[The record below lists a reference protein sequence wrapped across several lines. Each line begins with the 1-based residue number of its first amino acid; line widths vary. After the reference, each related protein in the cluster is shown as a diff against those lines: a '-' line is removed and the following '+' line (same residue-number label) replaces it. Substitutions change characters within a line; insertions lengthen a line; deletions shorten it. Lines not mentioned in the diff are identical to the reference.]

1 MFDAQRDA
9 CVAAAQAG
17 GQVLLGFFR
26 KLDPATITEKTKNDV
41 VSEADRAAE
50 AAIRHELEAWFPQ
63 YGFLGE
69 EGGFIPPE
77 ERGRGG
83 TQRAVGPG
91 GPTTGMPGEEG
102 GFIPPEERGRGGT
115 QRAGGPGGPTPGM
128 PGEEGGSHGSADI
141 RWIVDPLDGTL
152 NFVQGFPHWCVSVA
166 LWDADGPVVG
176 CVLDPLRND
185 SYVAVRGCGATWNG
199 QPMRVSQQ
207 PGLDGAFLAT
217 GFAYQLGD
225 RWPAFNAALGRVFPR
240 AKGIRRAG
248 SAALDLAHVACGIF
262 DGYFE
267 LGLKPWDLAAG
278 ALLVQEAGG
287 VVTDW
292 EGGQGWFESGN
303 LVVGNPDVQR
313 ELLGMLS

>member
-91 GPTTGMPGEEG
+91 GPTT
-102 GFIPPEERGRGGT
+102 
-115 QRAGGPGGPTPGM
+115 GM

-225 RWPAFNAALGRVFPR
+225 RWPAFNTALGRVFPR

-292 EGGQGWFESGN
+292 
-303 LVVGNPDVQR
+303 
-313 ELLGMLS
+313 

>member
-1 MFDAQRDA
+1 MYDAQREA
-9 CVAAAQAG
+9 CLAAAQAG
-17 GQVLLGFFR
+17 GKVLLGYFR

-50 AAIRHELEAWFPQ
+50 AAIHAELNARFPE

-69 EGGFIPPE
+69 EGGFTPPE
-77 ERGRGG
+77 ARGREGKG
-83 TQRAVGPG
+83 SASPSQASGSDALGAARSAEQGPEGPG
-91 GPTTGMPGEEG
+91 GHPAE
-102 GFIPPEERGRGGT
+102 
-115 QRAGGPGGPTPGM
+115 
-128 PGEEGGSHGSADI
+128 H

-166 LWDADGPVVG
+166 LWDAEGPVVG
-176 CVLDPLRND
+176 CVLDPLRGD
-185 SYVAVRGCGATWNG
+185 TFLAVRGMGATWNG
-199 QPMRVSQQ
+199 SPMHVSRQG
-207 PGLDGAFLAT
+207 GLDGAFLAT
-217 GFAYQLGD
+217 GFAFQLGE
-225 RWPAFNAALGRVFPR
+225 RWPAFNAALSRVFPR

-287 VVTDW
+287 VMTDW
-292 EGGQGWFESGN
+292 DGGQGWFESGN
-303 LVVGNPDVQR
+303 VVSGTSGTAR
-313 ELLGMLS
+313 ELLACLRESLAGSDQGHS

>member
-1 MFDAQRDA
+1 MYEAQRDA

-17 GQVLLGFFR
+17 GKVLLGYFR

-41 VSEADRAAE
+41 VSDADRAAE
-50 AAIRHELEAWFPQ
+50 ATIRAELASRFPE

-77 ERGRGG
+77 ARGCGG
-83 TQRAVGPG
+83 TQRPAGPG
-91 GPTTGMPGEEG
+91 GPTTE
-102 GFIPPEERGRGGT
+102 
-115 QRAGGPGGPTPGM
+115 
-128 PGEEGGSHGSADI
+128 H

-166 LWDADGPVVG
+166 LWDAEGPVAG
-176 CVLDPLRND
+176 CVLDPLRD
-185 SYVAVRGCGATWNG
+185 DCFLAVRGLGATWNG
-199 QPMRVSQQ
+199 KPVRVSRQA
-207 PGLDGAFLAT
+207 GLDGAFLAT
-217 GFAYQLGD
+217 GFAFQLGD
-225 RWPAFNAALGRVFPR
+225 RWPKFNAALGRVFPR
-240 AKGIRRAG
+240 AKGLRRAG

-303 LVVGNPDVQR
+303 LVTGTVGVTRD
-313 ELLGMLS
+313 LLECLKA

>member
-1 MFDAQRDA
+1 MYDAQREA

-17 GQVLLGFFR
+17 GEVLLGYFR
-26 KLDPATITEKTKNDV
+26 DLDPATITEKSKNDV

-50 AAIRHELEAWFPQ
+50 AAIRAELDGRFPQ

-77 ERGRGG
+77 SRGSGAGG
-83 TQRAVGPG
+83 STSASPASGSGAQCAARSVEQRPEGPG
-91 GPTTGMPGEEG
+91 GPPAKTSGEEG
-102 GFIPPEERGRGGT
+102 G
-115 QRAGGPGGPTPGM
+115 APGNDT
-128 PGEEGGSHGSADI
+128 I

-166 LWDADGPVVG
+166 LWDAEGPVVG
-176 CVLDPLRND
+176 CVLDPLRGD
-185 SYVAVRGCGATWNG
+185 CFVAVRGLGATWNG
-199 QPMRVSQQ
+199 KPMRVSVQ

-248 SAALDLAHVACGIF
+248 SAALDLAHTACGIF

-292 EGGQGWFESGN
+292 EGGQGWFETGN
-303 LVVGNPDVQR
+303 LVVGNSAVQR
-313 ELLGMLS
+313 ELRAQLG

>member
-1 MFDAQRDA
+1 MFDAQREA
-9 CVAAAQAG
+9 CEAAAQAG
-17 GQVLLGFFR
+17 GRVLLGYFR
-26 KLDPATITEKTKNDV
+26 RLDPATITEKTKNDV

-50 AAIRHELEAWFPQ
+50 AAIRAELDGRFPQ

-77 ERGRGG
+77 SRGRGG
-83 TQRAVGPG
+83 AQRPEGPG
-91 GPTTGMPGEEG
+91 GPTTEP
-102 GFIPPEERGRGGT
+102 
-115 QRAGGPGGPTPGM
+115 
-128 PGEEGGSHGSADI
+128 H
-141 RWIVDPLDGTL
+141 WIVDPLDGTL

-166 LWDADGPVVG
+166 LWDAEGPVVG
-176 CVLDPLRND
+176 CVLDPLRD
-185 SYVAVRGCGATWNG
+185 DCFLAVRGLGATWNG
-199 QPMRVSQQ
+199 KPMRVSQH

-225 RWPAFNAALGRVFPR
+225 RWPAFNAALSRVFPR

-248 SAALDLAHVACGIF
+248 SAALDLAHTACGIF

-287 VVTDW
+287 IVTDW
-292 EGGQGWFESGN
+292 EGGQGWFETGN
-303 LVVGNPDVQR
+303 LVVGSPAVQQGLR
-313 ELLGMLS
+313 ACLRPL

>member
-1 MFDAQRDA
+1 MYDAQRDA
-9 CVAAAQAG
+9 CVAAAEAG
-17 GQVLLGFFR
+17 GKVLLGYFR
-26 KLDPATITEKTKNDV
+26 RLDPATITEKTKNDV
-41 VSEADRAAE
+41 VSQADRDAE
-50 AAIRHELEAWFPQ
+50 AAIRAELDFRFPQ

-69 EGGFIPPE
+69 EGGYIPPE
-77 ERGRGG
+77 S
-83 TQRAVGPG
+83 QRP
-91 GPTTGMPGEEG
+91 
-102 GFIPPEERGRGGT
+102 
-115 QRAGGPGGPTPGM
+115 GGPGGPAMEP
-128 PGEEGGSHGSADI
+128 EGGSGGFTPPDPRGSGGTQRSEGLGGPPGEH

-166 LWDADGPVVG
+166 LWDAEGPVVG
-176 CVLDPLRND
+176 CVLDPLRED
-185 SYVAVRGCGATWNG
+185 CFLAVRGMGATWNG
-199 QPMRVSQQ
+199 KPMHVSQQ

-225 RWPAFNAALGRVFPR
+225 RWPAFNAALSRVFPR

-292 EGGQGWFESGN
+292 EGGQAWFESGN
-303 LVVGNPDVQR
+303 LVVGTRGVQPA
-313 ELLGMLS
+313 LLAEVGR

>member
-1 MFDAQRDA
+1 MYDAQRDA
-9 CVAAAQAG
+9 CLAAAQAG
-17 GQVLLGFFR
+17 GKVLLGHFR
-26 KLDPATITEKTKNDV
+26 RLDPATITEKTKNDV
-41 VSEADRAAE
+41 VSIADREAE
-50 AAIRHELEAWFPQ
+50 AAIRAELDFRFPQ

-69 EGGFIPPE
+69 EGGASGDT
-77 ERGRGG
+77 ER
-83 TQRAVGPG
+83 
-91 GPTTGMPGEEG
+91 
-102 GFIPPEERGRGGT
+102 
-115 QRAGGPGGPTPGM
+115 
-128 PGEEGGSHGSADI
+128 

-176 CVLDPLRND
+176 CVLDPLRSD
-185 SYVAVRGCGATWNG
+185 CFLAVRGMGATWNG

-217 GFAYQLGD
+217 GFAFQLGE

-267 LGLKPWDLAAG
+267 LGLKPWDIAAG

-292 EGGQGWFESGN
+292 EGRQGWFETGN
-303 LVVGNPDVQR
+303 LVAGTPGVAQDLYGCLKAD
-313 ELLGMLS
+313 